1 MSCGSL
7 SEGTQQKSAYW
18 SKSESAEWEKTVRL
32 PRRERAIIGND
43 SLLIIL
49 PFTFSLCFPFHNS
62 SPISE
67 YPGVGPSIHI
77 WARYLLPDR
86 V

>member
-32 PRRERAIIGND
+32 PRRERAIREW
-43 SLLIIL
+43 
-49 PFTFSLCFPFHNS
+49 FSFNYSPFHFF
-62 SPISE
+62 PPFFIS
-67 YPGVGPSIHI
+67 
-77 WARYLLPDR
+77 
-86 V
+86 